1 MTEVEG
7 RMETKDAE
15 RKAEPV
21 QCKRHPGTALERTAE
36 DSKYRG
42 AFICPECHYES
53 EFGAF

>member
-1 MTEVEG
+1 
-7 RMETKDAE
+7 METKDAE